1 MGKAPL
7 NRRQFL
13 QLVASGVAA
22 EALLQ
27 FCDPTLQAEFA
38 SGLPMGFQQDEVHL
52 TKRASRQSR
61 SYGSGNFGE
70 WIYDTNELPCF
81 HYTCNQT
88 EDPLA
93 ATPVEPAWR
102 APTDHTHQIG
112 NDRIVAAASNYGYIQ
127 VRQDEGG
134 PKFLND
140 YHPDS
145 GFFGAG
151 IGYLTDGNEILSTYY
166 PGTGTTFER
175 YFGMGYLRKQTT
187 GKNFSVDQ
195 TIYAPFGD
203 DPVLISE
210 VVITSQS
217 PRPTDLYWVE
227 YWGCQSY
234 PFSSKA
240 FREGYNS
247 NGEVDPERVVSLRR
261 ESALQ
266 FAHRFEKTPDAL
278 GLIHST
284 QIGEARAPRPSGI
297 ALQEEMASSLPS
309 PTGSASTVKSPVASQ
324 INTQTIVQG
333 DASPDT
339 FLASLDQGPVRFL
352 TNAAGFFGPRN
363 VLRHTGPAGPESIPV
378 PEELLHPAS
387 LLHTMPVNLGTT
399 EQPPDNL
406 TATGPE
412 SALILIKPITLDA
425 GQTLTLHFLY
435 GYLPAGFSSAELIA
449 KYRAQ
454 APALFAKSS
463 AAWKDEGIQFAV
475 EKDPWV
481 DREARWHNYYLRS
494 GFTYDDF
501 FNEHIVSQG
510 QVYQYCIGFQAAAR
524 DPLQHGLP
532 LVFGESR
539 LAKEVLRY
547 TLKSQAADG
556 SLPFGITG
564 HGTQVS
570 MEWLPS
576 DLDLWLLWLASEY
589 VLATRD
595 RDFLFEKLPSTWSTP
610 ATPEVTVYDR
620 LKRSYHHLVDG
631 IGTGKHGLLRGGN
644 DDWNDNIYR
653 QGVLK
658 SLADQVRSDSESVM
672 NAAMA
677 AYILDHYARML
688 RYAGDVKGAQEA
700 SDRARQQREAVRAQW
715 DGKWFK
721 RLWLGPDGGWLG
733 GSERMWLDGQ
743 PWAILGGCATPDQ
756 TRTLIHSI
764 DEHLRKPSKIGAKQV
779 SKKVDWPGFMPGESE
794 NGGVWAALD
803 GPLIWAL
810 ASTDPAMAYDEW
822 KKNSRANHAEVYP
835 GIWYGAWS
843 GPDVFCSADS
853 DHAGQTAYDWG
864 LVDPDSHRRPSVYR
878 GLSWTAWPVMN
889 MHRHAWPLYS
899 AAKLLGIEF
908 TEAGLD
914 LAPTLPE
921 ARYSFR
927 SKLVGLVKSEK
938 GYEGWYA
945 PTKAGSW
952 TIRLRLPAEEA
963 PFKNLTING
972 ATQPAPPQQD
982 GTIQFTGPSTQDQ
995 PLRWSL
1001 LKELTVAPA

>member
-22 EALLQ
+22 EALLP
-27 FCDPTLQAEFA
+27 FCDPTLRAEFA
-38 SGLPMGFQQDEVHL
+38 SGLPSGFQDQNVYL
-52 TKRASRQSR
+52 KKRASRQSK
-61 SYGSGNFGE
+61 SYGSGNFGD
-70 WIYDTNELPCF
+70 WTYDSNELPCF
-81 HYTCNQT
+81 RYTCNQT

-93 ATPVEPAWR
+93 AVPVEIAWR

-112 NDRIVAAASNYGYIQ
+112 NDRIIAAASNYGYIQ

-145 GFFGAG
+145 GLFGAG
-151 IGYLTDGNEILSTYY
+151 IGYLTDGNEILGTYY
-166 PGTGTTFER
+166 PGSGASFER
-175 YFGMGYLRKQTT
+175 FFGMGYLRKQTT

-210 VVITSQS
+210 VVISSQS
-217 PRPTDLYWVE
+217 PKPTNLYWVE

-240 FREGYNS
+240 FRDGYNS
-247 NGEVDPERVVSLRR
+247 KAELDPEKVVNLRR

-266 FAHRFEKTPDAL
+266 FAHHFEKTPDGL
-278 GLIHST
+278 GILKSS
-284 QIGEARAPRPSGI
+284 QFLSKAPAAGG
-297 ALQEEMASSLPS
+297 ALQEELAADIPTPTNSPGQTGPSAVSEYETLP
-309 PTGSASTVKSPVASQ
+309 
-324 INTQTIVQG
+324 I
-333 DASPDT
+333 T
-339 FLASLDQGPVRFL
+339 FLASLDEGHVQFL
-352 TNAAGFFGPRN
+352 TNAANFFGTTN
-363 VLRHTGPAGPESIPV
+363 VLSHMGPAGPASVPV
-378 PEELLHPAS
+378 PTELLRPAG
-387 LLHTMPVNLGTT
+387 LVHLVPVNIGMAN
-399 EQPPDNL
+399 QPPDDL
-406 TATGPE
+406 SATGPE
-412 SALILIKPITLDA
+412 SALILVKPFTLDA
-425 GQTLTLHFLY
+425 GQSQTLRFVY
-435 GYLPAGFSSAELIA
+435 GYLPNGFSASELIA
-449 KYRAQ
+449 KYREQ
-454 APALFAKSS
+454 APTLFAKSS

-475 EKDPWV
+475 DQDSWV
-481 DREARWHNYYLRS
+481 EREACWHNYYLRS

-501 FNEHIVSQG
+501 FGEHIVSQG
-510 QVYQYCIGFQAAAR
+510 QVYQYCIGFQAAVR
-524 DPLQHGLP
+524 DPLQHALP
-532 LVFGESR
+532 LVFGEWR

-564 HGTQVS
+564 HGSPVL

-595 RDFLFEKLPSTWSTP
+595 RDFLFEKLPGALSTP
-610 ATPEVTVYDR
+610 ATLDLTVYDR
-620 LKRSYHHLVDG
+620 LNRSYHHLIDG

-688 RYAGDVKGAQEA
+688 RYAGDVKGAQDA

-743 PWAILGGCATPDQ
+743 PWALLGECATPDQ
-756 TRTLIHSI
+756 RKTLIQSI
-764 DEHLRKPSKIGAKQV
+764 DELLRKPSKIGAKQV

-810 ASTDPAMAYDEW
+810 AATNPAMAYDEW

-843 GPDVFCSADS
+843 GPDVFCSSDS

-864 LVDPDSHRRPSVYR
+864 LVDPEAHQRPSAYR

-899 AAKLLGIEF
+899 AAKMLGIEF
-908 TEAGLD
+908 TEAGID
-914 LAPTLPE
+914 CAPTLPE
-921 ARYSFR
+921 AKYSFR
-927 SKLVGLVKSEK
+927 SKLVGLVKSNK

-945 PTKAGSW
+945 PLKAGNW
-952 TIRLRLPAEEA
+952 TIRLRFPAEEA
-963 PFKNLTING
+963 PFKSITVNG
-972 ATQPAPPQQD
+972 ATNPVAAQAD
-982 GTIQFTGPSTQDQ
+982 GTIQFNGASTLDQ

-1001 LKELTVAPA
+1001 QRSQSAAQSAPPA